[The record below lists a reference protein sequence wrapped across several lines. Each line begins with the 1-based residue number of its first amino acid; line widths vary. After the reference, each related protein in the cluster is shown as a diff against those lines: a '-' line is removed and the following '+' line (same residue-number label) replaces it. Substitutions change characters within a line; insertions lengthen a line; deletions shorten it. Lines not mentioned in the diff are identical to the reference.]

1 MIDRSTLP
9 EKGMLRRGDGAEAEA
24 DCRLAGCLCLCVS
37 HQLATLLP
45 LSPSAAH
52 SKCNSIPVIPFHPTT
67 ISRKVIM
74 ILFAALPLS
83 LLCLLDALAV
93 AAANALPNVPLVDR
107 SPSLRPRSSC
117 SPDSS
122 TECGLGKRAVAANAS
137 KTIMTLGLSADGR
150 CVFSIL
156 VQSAF
161 S

>member
-1 MIDRSTLP
+1 
-9 EKGMLRRGDGAEAEA
+9 MLRRGDGAEAEA

-93 AAANALPNVPLVDR
+93 AAANALPNVPLVD

-117 SPDSS
+117 FPDSP
-122 TECGLGKRAVAANAS
+122 TECVFGKRAVAANAS

-150 CVFSIL
+150 YVFSIL